1 MSANDSINRAARE
14 WRAANPERDKANRR
28 AHDLRHPESR
38 MLANAKNRATSKGW
52 NFDLTPAWAQEKLQK
67 GICEVTGI
75 PFDFERGTVNAH
87 NPFRPSIDRRD
98 TSLGYT
104 QDNCQMVVVA
114 YNQAK
119 GTWSHEDVL
128 KLARALIDKEVIE

>member
-1 MSANDSINRAARE
+1 
-14 WRAANPERDKANRR
+14 
-28 AHDLRHPESR
+28 
-38 MLANAKNRATSKGW
+38 MLANAKNRAASKGW
-52 NFDLTPAWAQEKLQK
+52 DFDLTPAWAQEKLQK

-75 PFDFERGTVNAH
+75 PFNFERGTVNAH

-128 KLARALIDKEVIE
+128 KLAKALVDKEVIE